1 MDVRYK
7 SVGTNES
14 GPMENVLSR
23 GEVCGLAFGS
33 VGELALGQR
42 FIAGPDLR
50 HLRYFTRSHAHDE
63 RPLGRRRQEYSSVD
77 FRVRCGNPHCW
88 IRIQ

>member
-1 MDVRYK
+1 
-7 SVGTNES
+7 
-14 GPMENVLSR
+14 MENVRSR

-50 HLRYFTRSHAHDE
+50 DLRYFTRSHAHDE
-63 RPLGRRRQEYSSVD
+63 GPLGRRRQEYGGVD
-77 FRVRCGNPHCW
+77 LRVRRRYPHR
-88 IRIQ
+88 RIGVQ

>member
-1 MDVRYK
+1 
-7 SVGTNES
+7 
-14 GPMENVLSR
+14 MENVRSR

-50 HLRYFTRSHAHDE
+50 DLRYFTRSHAHDE
-63 RPLGRRRQEYSSVD
+63 GPLGRRRQEYRSVD
-77 FRVRCGNPHCW
+77 LRVRRRDPHCW
-88 IRIQ
+88 VRIQ